1 MTTVWLC
8 RHAETAVPNVFHGY
22 ESDVDLSEHGRLQ
35 AAAAAEWFRELKP
48 TAVVSSAM
56 RRAVETAKVIAARCN
71 VPHLFEEKLHERRV
85 GVLGGTSY
93 AHAHGPWAETERR
106 WAAGESHFTTEGAE
120 SYTELADRL
129 VPAFHRAIEFHK
141 DGRIVV
147 VAHGIVCK
155 ILLLSLLKHHGPRKW
170 VEIGNCLNMSFSEL
184 EMHSDGSWIANTLLQ
199 VPPPVAALNQTRA
212 EQEHSKNT

>member
-8 RHAETAVPNVFHGY
+8 RHAETAVPNVFHGF

-35 AAAAAEWFRELKP
+35 ADAAADWFRELRP

-56 RRAVETAKVIAARCN
+56 RRAVETGKVIATRCD

-85 GVLGGTSY
+85 GILGGTSY

-106 WAAGESHFTTEGAE
+106 WTAGETDYTTEGGE
-120 SYTELADRL
+120 SYAELADRL
-129 VPAFHRAIEFHK
+129 VPAFHRAIETQEN
-141 DGRIVV
+141 GRIVV

-155 ILLLSLLKHHGPRKW
+155 ILLLSLLKEQGPRKW
-170 VEIGNCLNMSFSEL
+170 VEIGNCLNLSVSEL
-184 EMHSDGSWIANTLLQ
+184 EMQSDGSWRVNSLLQ
-199 VPPPVAALNQTRA
+199 LPPPVAALNLARA
-212 EQEHSKNT
+212 DREPSKKT

>member
-35 AAAAAEWFRELKP
+35 AAAAAEWFRELRP

-56 RRAVETAKVIAARCN
+56 RRAVETAKVIAARCE
-71 VPHLFEEKLHERRV
+71 VPHHFEEKLHERRV

-93 AHAHGPWAETERR
+93 AQAHGPWAETERH
-106 WAAGESHFTTEGAE
+106 WAAGECHFTTEGAE
-120 SYTELADRL
+120 SYAELADRL
-129 VPAFHRAIEFHK
+129 VPAFHRAIESHEN
-141 DGRIVV
+141 GRIVV

-155 ILLLSLLKHHGPRKW
+155 ILLLSLLNEQGPRKW
-170 VEIGNCLNMSFSEL
+170 VELGNCLNLSVSEL
-184 EMHSDGSWIANTLLQ
+184 SRQAGGPWLVNSLLQ
-199 VPPPVAALNQTRA
+199 VPPPVASLNRSRA
-212 EQEHSKNT
+212 EREQSKKT